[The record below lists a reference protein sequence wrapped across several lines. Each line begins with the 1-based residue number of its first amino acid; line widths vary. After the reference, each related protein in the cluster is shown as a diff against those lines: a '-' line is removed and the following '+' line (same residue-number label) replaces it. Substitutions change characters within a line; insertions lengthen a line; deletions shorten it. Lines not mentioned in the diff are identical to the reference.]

1 MCVRAYVRVHVLLYL
16 RTCVHTY
23 EHNHLTLE
31 VVVAIGHVWHVEKI
45 DTRVASLVRRVLI
58 AAMGFCVRVRVC
70 IHMHVRA
77 WHVCVCASVYVCAC
91 INDVNTWP

>member
-16 RTCVHTY
+16 RTCVYTY

-58 AAMGFCVRVRVC
+58 AAMGLVHTHLTLVTHVFENKEEICSRVS
-70 IHMHVRA
+70 IIKLA
-77 WHVCVCASVYVCAC
+77 FFK
-91 INDVNTWP
+91 IK